1 MSIALHMMEVLVL
14 VLVLVLALVPIR
26 VREEGLNCADVV
38 VVVFAAGALTEEVA
52 VEANGCLFDVTV
64 MSNKIRVYR
73 SRSRNVVVAVVVA
86 VAVDKMRSILSAL
99 LVLIS
104 LPRILNLLRLHLF
117 QQRHQ
122 LLLLQN
128 RKRVVLGMCRRP
140 LVLLQRRR
148 LVRLSLQ
155 FK

>member
-1 MSIALHMMEVLVL
+1 MSIALHMMEVPVL
-14 VLVLVLALVPIR
+14 ALALALVPIR

-38 VVVFAAGALTEEVA
+38 VFAAGALTEEVE

-73 SRSRNVVVAVVVA
+73 SRNVVAVVVVV

-104 LPRILNLLRLHLF
+104 LPHILNLLHLHLHLF

-128 RKRVVLGMCRRP
+128 MKQVVLGMCRRP

>member
-1 MSIALHMMEVLVL
+1 MSIALHMMEVQVQVL
-14 VLVLVLALVPIR
+14 IR

-38 VVVFAAGALTEEVA
+38 VVVFAAGALTEEVE

-64 MSNKIRVYR
+64 MSNKICVY
-73 SRSRNVVVAVVVA
+73 RSRNVVAVVVVV

-104 LPRILNLLRLHLF
+104 LPHILNLLHLHLF

-122 LLLLQN
+122 ILLL
-128 RKRVVLGMCRRP
+128 
-140 LVLLQRRR
+140 
-148 LVRLSLQ
+148 
-155 FK
+155 

>member
-1 MSIALHMMEVLVL
+1 MSIALHMMEVRVLVL
-14 VLVLVLALVPIR
+14 VLVLVLVPVPIR

-38 VVVFAAGALTEEVA
+38 VVVVAADALTEEVA

-73 SRSRNVVVAVVVA
+73 SRNVVAVVV

-104 LPRILNLLRLHLF
+104 LLRILNLLHLHLF

-122 LLLLQN
+122 LLLLKN
-128 RKRVVLGMCRRP
+128 RKQVVLGMCLQP